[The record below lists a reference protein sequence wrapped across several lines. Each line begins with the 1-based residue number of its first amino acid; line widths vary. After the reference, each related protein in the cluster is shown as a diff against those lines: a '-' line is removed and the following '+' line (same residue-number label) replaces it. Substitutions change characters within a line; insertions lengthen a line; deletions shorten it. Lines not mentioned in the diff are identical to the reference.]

1 MNASQPLVTL
11 EQARQLVAFLE
22 NGEQQAA
29 DMLITEMCS
38 CTSSPLFENLGQLTR
53 QLHNSLADFQLDPRI
68 QDLAKDEIP
77 DARERLAYVIT
88 MTDQAAN
95 RTMDAVEASLPIA
108 DLLSERLQEVMPGW
122 SALMN
127 RKLALG
133 EFKILCHQMDGLL
146 KRSEQDVDLLRS
158 SLTDILMAQD
168 FQDLTG
174 QMIRKVITL
183 VQEIETKLVDM
194 LLLFGESASPKRT
207 EKPKVSA
214 IAPEGPIINKETR
227 TDVVANQDD
236 VDDLLSSLGF

>member
-1 MNASQPLVTL
+1 MNSGQPLVTL

-22 NGEQQAA
+22 QGAQEEA
-29 DMLITEMCS
+29 DQLITEMCS
-38 CTSSPLFENLGQLTR
+38 CTSSPLFECVGQLTR
-53 QLHNSLADFQLDPRI
+53 QLHDSLADFQLDSRI
-68 QDLAKDEIP
+68 QSMAREDIP
-77 DARERLAYVIT
+77 DARERLNYVIT

-108 DLLSERLQEVMPGW
+108 DSISGRLQEVMPGW
-122 SALMN
+122 NALMD

-133 EFKILCHQMDGLL
+133 EFKVLCHRLDGLL
-146 KRSEQDVDLLRS
+146 KHTADDADQLRS

-174 QMIRKVITL
+174 QMIRKVIGL
-183 VQEIETKLVDM
+183 VHEIETKLVEM
-194 LLLFGESASPKRT
+194 LLLFGEPTHKQV
-207 EKPKVSA
+207 EKQAVSA
-214 IAPEGPIINKETR
+214 IAPEGPIINKEQR

>member
-1 MNASQPLVTL
+1 MNVSQPLVTL
-11 EQARQLVAFLE
+11 EQAKQLVAFLE
-22 NGEQQAA
+22 SGKQEAA
-29 DMLITEMCS
+29 DALITEMCS

-53 QLHNSLADFQLDPRI
+53 QLHNSLTDFQLDPRI
-68 QDLAKDEIP
+68 QDLAKEEIP
-77 DARERLAYVIT
+77 DARERLSYVIT

-95 RTMDAVEASLPIA
+95 RTMDAIEASLPIT
-108 DLLSERLQEVMPGW
+108 DLLSERVQGVMPAW
-122 SALMN
+122 NALMS
-127 RKLALG
+127 RKIALG
-133 EFKILCHQMDGLL
+133 EFKVLCHRLDELL
-146 KRSEQDVDLLRS
+146 KRSEQDVDVLRA

-194 LLLFGESASPKRT
+194 LLLFGESTVSKRT
-207 EKPKVSA
+207 EKPVVSS
-214 IAPEGPIINKETR
+214 IEPEGPIINKETR